1 MNRSI
6 TIRTGLRLRH
16 LDELEDL
23 DIRSQHLPLG
33 FGPQEYR
40 NDQNHKRP
48 RSADHHRQGE
58 AQILIHREVD
68 KHWG

>member
-23 DIRSQHLPLG
+23 DIRSHYGAAAEHGLA
-33 FGPQEYR
+33 FISV
-40 NDQNHKRP
+40 H
-48 RSADHHRQGE
+48 
-58 AQILIHREVD
+58 
-68 KHWG
+68 